1 MCFTDHPSHSCISYL
16 HILSTDRS
24 QVKRWTPKSNGS
36 SAHGQGM
43 MATGATSIG
52 VEDPAEGTKKM
63 TSVLEVDDLSDFL
76 LQAQLANKDF
86 QSEREQYLEIDTVAR
101 EYVPAGG
108 GPQEATFSSS
118 SRIAL
123 YEDKE
128 GGGVEENFAFQE
140 LSVPRRPAWTPGVTT
155 AEELDQMEND
165 TFLEWRRGVA
175 RREEQIA
182 AMAFAK
188 NGGGVAGASV
198 TPYEKNLNVWRQLWR
213 VLERSAVVLQI
224 VDARN
229 PLFYLSDDLRA
240 YAMDE
245 LGKPML
251 MLVNKSDYLTDRQ
264 RQAWSEYFT
273 KRGIDH
279 LFFSAYDEQKKIDQ
293 AVAAAKKATEVDV
306 LQQQQIVSDDEQDLD
321 ADENDADQDETSSKP
336 QEAVTDKVSTQ
347 SSVDSIGI
355 EKPLTREELIETLD
369 SFAKRHGCEPE
380 EKYDNRI
387 QYGMVGFPNGKCLYC
402 DGLRTN
408 CTYCFSLLTPSSLL
422 NLFCTSQLVNRPL
435 SMC

>member
-1 MCFTDHPSHSCISYL
+1 
-16 HILSTDRS
+16 
-24 QVKRWTPKSNGS
+24 
-36 SAHGQGM
+36 M

-52 VEDPAEGTKKM
+52 IDDPDEGTKKM

-86 QSEREQYLEIDTVAR
+86 QSEREQFLEIDTVAR

-108 GPQEATFSSS
+108 GGPQEATFSST

-140 LSVPRRPAWTPGVTT
+140 LSVPRRPKWTPGVTT

-165 TFLEWRRGVA
+165 AFLEWRRGVA

-198 TPYEKNLNVWRQLWR
+198 TPYEKNLHVWRQLWR

-251 MLVNKSDYLTDRQ
+251 MLVNKSDYLTERQ
-264 RQAWSEYFT
+264 RRAWSDYFT

-293 AVAAAKKATEVDV
+293 AVAAAKKGIETDE
-306 LQQQQIVSDDEQDLD
+306 LQQKQIVSDDEQDSD
-321 ADENDADQDETSSKP
+321 ADENDGNEEEASTTP
-336 QEAVTDKVSTQ
+336 QEVAEMAQAQ
-347 SSVDSIGI
+347 SVRDSIGI
-355 EKPLTREELIETLD
+355 EQPLTREELIETLD
-369 SFAKRHGCEPE
+369 SFAKRHGCQPE

-387 QYGMVGFPNGKCLYC
+387 QYGMVGFPNGEFFCC
-402 DGLRTN
+402 DAFLVFE
-408 CTYCFSLLTPSSLL
+408 CFHHFTS
-422 NLFCTSQLVNRPL
+422 NLIIYLSQRQWVSPQL
-435 SMC
+435 STC